1 MILINKRIYNKVNEK
16 FFYGWVIVGVGSLGI
31 FASGAGQSHTFSPFI
46 PVISKDLQISSTSI
60 TTAYMIATLFAAF
73 FLPKIGKLVDKFGP
87 RIVLIY
93 TVILLGIGCLI
104 FGAASNFFMLAVAF
118 GFLRFFGQG
127 SLMLGSANIITQW
140 FDKKRG
146 FALGLMGL
154 GFALSMGLHPL
165 ISDFLITNYGWRQAW
180 VVIGLST
187 WILMLPSLIFLAIDK
202 PEDVMEKPDGKIKN
216 KNGVEQNT
224 KIFGLSLN
232 EALKEKSFYILSFS
246 FFSISTLVTA
256 LHFFQVTILNQHFD
270 LPSSDAAALFV
281 PTMITMIIF
290 IPLAGKMLDKFQT
303 HNVIGLSLLTTTA
316 SLISISFASNISF
329 AIIYSVI
336 FGINN
341 AFNLSL
347 FGYIWPRYFGRLHVG
362 NIQGTGQMVL
372 VVGASIGA
380 MPFALAMDFGYD
392 LLFTIRVSALYPF
405 LSAFLCFFFLREPQ
419 KLIDMQYS
427 KISAD
432 S

>member
-1 MILINKRIYNKVNEK
+1 MFSINKQIYNKIGQK
-16 FFYGWVIVGVGSLGI
+16 FFYGWTIAGIGSLGI
-31 FASGAGQSHTFSPFI
+31 FTSGAGQSHTFSPFI

-73 FLPKIGKLVDKFGP
+73 LLPKVGKLVDKFGP

-104 FGAASNFFMLAVAF
+104 FGAASNFLMLAVAF

-127 SLMLGSANIITQW
+127 TLMLGSANITTQW

-154 GFALSMGLHPL
+154 GFALSMGIHPP
-165 ISDFLITNYGWRQAW
+165 ISDFLITNYGWRYAW
-180 VVIGLST
+180 VIIGLST
-187 WILMLPSLIFLAIDK
+187 WVLMLPPLIFLAIDK
-202 PEDVMEKPDGKIKN
+202 PEDVNEKPDGIKIETINEK
-216 KNGVEQNT
+216 T

-256 LHFFQVTILNQHFD
+256 LHFFQVTILNQYFN
-270 LPSSDAAALFV
+270 LPSQEAAALFI

-290 IPLAGKMLDKFQT
+290 IPLAGKFLDQYET
-303 HNVIGLSLLTTTA
+303 HNVIGISLLVTTA
-316 SLISISFASNISF
+316 SLISISFASNITF
-329 AIIYSVI
+329 AIIYSII

-341 AFNLSL
+341 AFNLAL

-362 NIQGTGQMVL
+362 SIQGTGQMVL

-392 LLFTIRVSALYPF
+392 LLFTIRLSALYPF
-405 LSAFLCFFFLREPQ
+405 LSAFLCFFFLRESQ
-419 KLIDMQYS
+419 KLTDMRNQ
-427 KISAD
+427 K
-432 S
+432 

>member
-1 MILINKRIYNKVNEK
+1 MFSINKQIYNKIGQK
-16 FFYGWVIVGVGSLGI
+16 FFYGWTIAGIGSLGI
-31 FASGAGQSHTFSPFI
+31 FTSGAGQSHTFSPFI

-73 FLPKIGKLVDKFGP
+73 LLPKVGKLVDKFGP

-104 FGAASNFFMLAVAF
+104 FGAASNFLMLAVAF

-127 SLMLGSANIITQW
+127 TLMLGSANITTQW

-154 GFALSMGLHPL
+154 GFALSMGIHPP
-165 ISDFLITNYGWRQAW
+165 ISDFLITNYGWRYAW
-180 VVIGLST
+180 VIIGLST
-187 WILMLPSLIFLAIDK
+187 WVLMLPPLIFLAIDK
-202 PEDVMEKPDGKIKN
+202 PEDVNEKPDGIKIETINEK
-216 KNGVEQNT
+216 T

-256 LHFFQVTILNQHFD
+256 LHFFQVTILNQYFN
-270 LPSSDAAALFV
+270 LPSQEAAALFI

-290 IPLAGKMLDKFQT
+290 IPLAGKFLDQYET
-303 HNVIGLSLLTTTA
+303 HNVIGISLLVTTA
-316 SLISISFASNISF
+316 SLISISFASNITF
-329 AIIYSVI
+329 AIIYSII

-341 AFNLSL
+341 AFNLAL

-362 NIQGTGQMVL
+362 SIQGTGQMVL

-392 LLFTIRVSALYPF
+392 LLFTIRASALYPL

-419 KLIDMQYS
+419 ILTDMRNQ
-427 KISAD
+427 K
-432 S
+432 

>member
-1 MILINKRIYNKVNEK
+1 MFLINRQIYNKINEK
-16 FFYGWVIVGVGSLGI
+16 FFYGWTIVGIGSLGI
-31 FASGAGQSHTFSPFI
+31 FTSGAGQSHTFSPFI

-73 FLPKIGKLVDKFGP
+73 LLPQIGKLVDKFGP

-104 FGAASNFFMLAVAF
+104 FGAASNFLMLAVAF

-127 SLMLGSANIITQW
+127 TLMLGSANIITQW

-154 GFALSMGLHPL
+154 GFALSMGIHPP
-165 ISDFLITNYGWRQAW
+165 ISDFLITNYGWRSAW
-180 VVIGLST
+180 MIIGLST
-187 WILMLPSLIFLAIDK
+187 WILMLPPLIFLAIDK
-202 PEDVMEKPDGKIKN
+202 PEDVNEKPDGIQKKIVN
-216 KNGVEQNT
+216 KNT

-232 EALKEKSFYILSFS
+232 QALKEKSFYILSFS

-256 LHFFQVTILNQHFD
+256 LHFFQVTILNQYFN
-270 LPSSDAAALFV
+270 LPSREAAALFI

-290 IPLAGKMLDKFQT
+290 IPLAGKILDKFET
-303 HNVIGLSLLTTTA
+303 HNVIGIALLVTTA
-316 SLISISFASNISF
+316 SLISISFSSNITF
-329 AIIYSVI
+329 AIIYSII

-362 NIQGTGQMVL
+362 SIQGTGQMVL

-392 LLFTIRVSALYPF
+392 LLLTIRLAALYPF
-405 LSAFLCFFFLREPQ
+405 LSAFLCFFFLRESQ
-419 KLIDMQYS
+419 KLTDMQNLQ
-427 KISAD
+427 
-432 S
+432 

>member
-1 MILINKRIYNKVNEK
+1 MFSINKQIYNKIGQK
-16 FFYGWVIVGVGSLGI
+16 FFYGWTIAGIGSLGI
-31 FASGAGQSHTFSPFI
+31 FTSGAGQSHTFSPFI

-73 FLPKIGKLVDKFGP
+73 LLPKVGKLVDKFGP

-104 FGAASNFFMLAVAF
+104 FGAASNFLMLAVAF

-127 SLMLGSANIITQW
+127 TLMLGSANITTQW

-154 GFALSMGLHPL
+154 GFALSMGIHPP
-165 ISDFLITNYGWRQAW
+165 ISDFLITNYGWRYAW
-180 VVIGLST
+180 VIIGLST
-187 WILMLPSLIFLAIDK
+187 WVLMLPPLIFLAIDK
-202 PEDVMEKPDGKIKN
+202 PEDVNEKPDGIKIETINEK
-216 KNGVEQNT
+216 T

-256 LHFFQVTILNQHFD
+256 LHFFQVTILNQYFN
-270 LPSSDAAALFV
+270 LPSQEAAALFI

-290 IPLAGKMLDKFQT
+290 IPLAGKFLDQYET
-303 HNVIGLSLLTTTA
+303 HNVIGISLLVTTA
-316 SLISISFASNISF
+316 SLISISFASNITF
-329 AIIYSVI
+329 AIIYSII

-341 AFNLSL
+341 AFNLAL

-362 NIQGTGQMVL
+362 SIQGTGQMVL

-380 MPFALAMDFGYD
+380 IPFALAMDFGYD
-392 LLFTIRVSALYPF
+392 LLFTIRTSALYPL
-405 LSAFLCFFFLREPQ
+405 LSAFLCFFFLRESQ
-419 KLIDMQYS
+419 KLTDMRNQ
-427 KISAD
+427 K
-432 S
+432 

>member
-1 MILINKRIYNKVNEK
+1 MSQINQKFYKKFNEK
-16 FFYGWVIVGVGSLGI
+16 FFYGWVIVGIGSLGI

-60 TTAYMIATLFAAF
+60 TSAYMIATLFAAF
-73 FLPKIGKLVDKFGP
+73 LLPKMGKLVDKYGP

-93 TVILLGIGCLI
+93 TIILLGIGCMI
-104 FGAASNFFMLAVAF
+104 FGAAANFLMLAVAF

-154 GFALSMGLHPL
+154 GFAISMGLHPP
-165 ISDFLITNYGWRQAW
+165 ISDFLITHYGWRQAW
-180 VVIGLST
+180 VIIGLST
-187 WILMLPSLIFLAIDK
+187 WIIMLPPLIFLAINK
-202 PEDVMEKPDGKIKN
+202 PEDVNMLPDGVASNPKKTSKN
-216 KNGVEQNT
+216 N
-224 KIFGLSLN
+224 KIFGLTLN

-256 LHFFQVTILNQHFD
+256 LHFFQVTILSQYFNI
-270 LPSSDAAALFV
+270 PSSTAAALFI
-281 PTMITMIIF
+281 PTMIAMIIF
-290 IPLAGKMLDKFQT
+290 IPIAGKILDKFQT
-303 HNVIGLSLLTTTA
+303 HNIIGLALLVTTA
-316 SLISISFASNISF
+316 SLMSITFATNTTY
-329 AIIYSVI
+329 ALIYSII

-362 NIQGTGQMVL
+362 SIQGTGQMVL

-380 MPFALAMDFGYD
+380 MPFAAAMDLGYD
-392 LLFTIRVSALYPF
+392 LLNTIRLSALYPF
-405 LSAFLCFFFLREPQ
+405 FSAFLCFFFLRQSQ
-419 KLIDMQYS
+419 KLSDLQ
-427 KISAD
+427 K
-432 S
+432 

>member
-1 MILINKRIYNKVNEK
+1 MFIVNRQIYNKINEK
-16 FFYGWVIVGVGSLGI
+16 FFYGWTIVGIGSLGI
-31 FASGAGQSHTFSPFI
+31 FTSGAGQSHTFSPFI

-73 FLPKIGKLVDKFGP
+73 LLPQIGKLVDKFGP

-104 FGAASNFFMLAVAF
+104 FGAASNFLMLAVAF

-127 SLMLGSANIITQW
+127 TLMLGSANIITQW

-154 GFALSMGLHPL
+154 GFALSMGIHPP
-165 ISDFLITNYGWRQAW
+165 ISDFLITNYGWRSAW
-180 VVIGLST
+180 VIIGLST
-187 WILMLPSLIFLAIDK
+187 WILMLPPLIFLAIDK
-202 PEDVMEKPDGKIKN
+202 PEDVNEKPDGIQKKIVN
-216 KNGVEQNT
+216 KNT

-232 EALKEKSFYILSFS
+232 QALKEKSFYILSFS

-256 LHFFQVTILNQHFD
+256 LHFFQVTILNQYFN
-270 LPSSDAAALFV
+270 LPSREAAALFI

-290 IPLAGKMLDKFQT
+290 IPLAGKILDKFET
-303 HNVIGLSLLTTTA
+303 HNVIGIALLVTTA
-316 SLISISFASNISF
+316 SLISISFSSNITF
-329 AIIYSVI
+329 AIIYSII

-362 NIQGTGQMVL
+362 SIQGTGQMVL

-392 LLFTIRVSALYPF
+392 LLLTIRLAALYPF
-405 LSAFLCFFFLREPQ
+405 LSAFLCFFFLRESQ
-419 KLIDMQYS
+419 KLTDMRNLQ
-427 KISAD
+427 
-432 S
+432 

>member
-1 MILINKRIYNKVNEK
+1 MFIINRQIYNKINEK
-16 FFYGWVIVGVGSLGI
+16 FFYGWTIVGIGSLGI
-31 FASGAGQSHTFSPFI
+31 FISGAGQSHTFSPFI

-73 FLPKIGKLVDKFGP
+73 LLPQIGKLVDKFGP

-104 FGAASNFFMLAVAF
+104 FGAASNFLMLAVAF

-127 SLMLGSANIITQW
+127 TLMLGSANIITQW

-154 GFALSMGLHPL
+154 GFALSMGIHPP
-165 ISDFLITNYGWRQAW
+165 ISDFLITNFGWRSAW
-180 VVIGLST
+180 VIIGLST
-187 WILMLPSLIFLAIDK
+187 WILMLPPLIFLAIDK
-202 PEDVMEKPDGKIKN
+202 PEDVNEKPDGIQKKIVN
-216 KNGVEQNT
+216 KNT

-232 EALKEKSFYILSFS
+232 QALKEKSFYILSFS

-256 LHFFQVTILNQHFD
+256 LHFFQVTILNQYFN
-270 LPSSDAAALFV
+270 LPSREAAALFI

-290 IPLAGKMLDKFQT
+290 IPLAGKILDKFET
-303 HNVIGLSLLTTTA
+303 HNVIGIALLVTT
-316 SLISISFASNISF
+316 S
-329 AIIYSVI
+329 AIIYSII

-362 NIQGTGQMVL
+362 SIQGTGQMVL

-392 LLFTIRVSALYPF
+392 LLLTIRLAALYPF
-405 LSAFLCFFFLREPQ
+405 LSAFLCFFFLRESQ
-419 KLIDMQYS
+419 KLTDMRNLQ
-427 KISAD
+427 
-432 S
+432 

>member
-1 MILINKRIYNKVNEK
+1 MYSINQK
-16 FFYGWVIVGVGSLGI
+16 FFKKLNDKLFYGWIIVGIGSLGI

-46 PVISKDLQISSTSI
+46 PVISKDLKISSTSI

-73 FLPKIGKLVDKFGP
+73 LLPKIGKLVDKYGP
-87 RIVLIY
+87 RLVLIF
-93 TVILLGIGCLI
+93 TTILLGIGCMI
-104 FGAASNFFMLAVAF
+104 FGAATNFLMLAIAF

-154 GFALSMGLHPL
+154 GFAISMGLHPP
-165 ISDFLITNYGWRQAW
+165 ISDFLISNYGWRQAW
-180 VVIGLST
+180 VIIGFST
-187 WILMLPSLIFLAIDK
+187 WIIMLPPLIFLAINK
-202 PEDVMEKPDGKIKN
+202 PEDVNILPDGKKHDN
-216 KNGVEQNT
+216 LEKKQKT
-224 KIFGLSLN
+224 KIFGLTLN

-256 LHFFQVTILNQHFD
+256 LHFFQVTILSQYFNM
-270 LPSSDAAALFV
+270 PSSSAASLFI

-290 IPLAGKMLDKFQT
+290 IPIVGKMLDKFKT
-303 HNVIGLSLLTTTA
+303 ENIIGLALLVTTA
-316 SLISISFASNISF
+316 SLISITFATSSTF
-329 AIIYSVI
+329 AIIYAII

-362 NIQGTGQMVL
+362 SIQGTGQMVL

-380 MPFALAMDFGYD
+380 MPFAAAMDLGYD
-392 LLFTIRVSALYPF
+392 LVVTIRLSALYPF
-405 LSAFLCFFFLREPQ
+405 LSAFLCFFFLRQSKKLSEMQ
-419 KLIDMQYS
+419 KL
-427 KISAD
+427 
-432 S
+432 